1 MKNMFMPAASIAAMA
16 AAMPAAVIG
25 APRMDAAGSVAEL
38 LSEVKQQ
45 VSRVSEEI
53 KPIAEDALKQSAK
66 HGELTQEAKNAAD
79 KALNQLVELSKA
91 QNKLEGTLEAIEA
104 RTAEVEQNLAAG
116 RGGVAPAQT
125 LGQEIASMGELK
137 SWVQNGLSGNLTVR
151 PQAAITTASADGL
164 IAPTRDGVVNMAR
177 RRLTIRALLNVATT
191 ESDRI
196 TFGRQITRT
205 AGTAPVAEGAAA
217 PVSEF
222 AWEEAEAT
230 VKKIATVTHASDEA
244 LADAGQLAG
253 MIDGELRYLM
263 DLEEEAQILT
273 GDGTGQNLSGLVTSA
288 TAFSAAAGLP
298 DATRID
304 RIRLALLQVSLANY
318 IANGIALHPTDW
330 AAIELLKDTS
340 NRYVF
345 GDPGQA
351 SSPRLW
357 GLDVVATPSLSANE
371 WLVGDFSLAATL
383 YDRQQTEVLISSEH
397 SDNFVKGMKTI
408 KAVKRLALA
417 DKRPAAMVTGDF
429 TFS

>member
-1 MKNMFMPAASIAAMA
+1 MKKYLMPAASLAAMA
-16 AAMPAAVIG
+16 AAMPAAIIG
-25 APRMDAAGSVAEL
+25 APRMDAAGSVEQL
-38 LSEVKQQ
+38 LGEVRNE
-45 VSRVSEEI
+45 VTRLSNEI
-53 KPIAEDALKQSAK
+53 KPIADKALNQATKTGDMTAEVK
-66 HGELTQEAKNAAD
+66 AAAD

-91 QNKLEGTLEAIEA
+91 QSKLEGTLEAIEA
-104 RTAEVEQNLAAG
+104 RTAEVEQGLAAG
-116 RGGVAPAQT
+116 HGGPTPAQS
-125 LGQEIASMGELK
+125 LGQEIAGMDELK

-196 TFGRQITRT
+196 VFARQITRT
-205 AGTAPVAEGAAA
+205 DGVAPVAEGAAA
-217 PVSEF
+217 PVSDF

-253 MIDGELRYLM
+253 MIDGELRYLV

-273 GDGTGQNLSGLVTSA
+273 GDGLGQNLSGLVTNA

-298 DATRID
+298 NDTRID
-304 RIRLALLQVSLANY
+304 RIRLALLQVSLADY

-330 AAIELLKDTS
+330 AAIELLKDTT

-351 SSPRLW
+351 TAPRLW

-429 TFS
+429 TFV

>member
-1 MKNMFMPAASIAAMA
+1 MKKMMMPAASLAAMA
-16 AAMPAAVIG
+16 AAMPAAILG
-25 APRMDAAGSVAEL
+25 APRMDAAGSVEKL
-38 LSEVKQQ
+38 LGEVKQE
-45 VSRVSEEI
+45 VARVGEDT
-53 KPIAEDALKQSAK
+53 KRIAEDALKQSRQT
-66 HGELTQEAKNAAD
+66 GELTQEAKKAAD
-79 KALNQLVELSKA
+79 KALNQLFELSNA
-91 QNKLEGTLEAIEA
+91 QSKLEGTLEAIES

-116 RGGVAPAQT
+116 RGGSAPAQS
-125 LGQEIASMGELK
+125 LGQEIAGMDELK
-137 SWVQNGLSGNLTVR
+137 AWVQNGLSGNLTVR

-164 IAPTRDGVVNMAR
+164 ISPTRDGVVNMAR

-196 TFGRQITRT
+196 VFARQITRT
-205 AGTAPVAEGAAA
+205 DGTDMVAEGAAA
-217 PVSEF
+217 PVSDF

-273 GDGTGQNLSGLVTSA
+273 GDGLGQNLSGLVTNA
-288 TAFSAAAGLP
+288 TAFAAAAGLP

-304 RIRLALLQVSLANY
+304 RIRLALLQVSLSDY

-330 AAIELLKDTS
+330 AAIELLKDG
-340 NRYVF
+340 NQRYVF
-345 GDPGQA
+345 GDPGQGTA
-351 SSPRLW
+351 PRLW

-429 TFS
+429 TFA